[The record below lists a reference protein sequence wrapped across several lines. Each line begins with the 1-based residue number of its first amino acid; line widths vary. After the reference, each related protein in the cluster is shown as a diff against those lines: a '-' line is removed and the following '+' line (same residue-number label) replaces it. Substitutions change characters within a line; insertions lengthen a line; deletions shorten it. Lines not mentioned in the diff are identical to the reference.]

1 MAEYKGVGT
10 HSLTGGNLEIPLI
23 KNAAIFHS
31 VTRLL
36 EDK

>member
-1 MAEYKGVGT
+1 MAEYKGAGT
-10 HSLTGGNLEIPLI
+10 HSLTGGNMEISII

-31 VTRLL
+31 VTILL